1 MRVPF
6 STALR
11 AELRRARDVQPEGP
25 VALFV
30 LSLDDEGDLPAWA
43 LACELAPDRAKKSM
57 TDPSCT
63 MLIGAAPLRD
73 LARTLQRAGERELSA
88 ALSSSSSS
96 TGDIPVVLLNDV
108 VRMVT
113 GLQVFEDEE
122 IESLL
127 RERPAGK
134 A

>member
-11 AELRRARDVQPEGP
+11 AELRRARDVPHEEP

-88 ALSSSSSS
+88 ALASSSSSS
-96 TGDIPVVLLNDV
+96 DTPVVLLNDV
-108 VRMVT
+108 VRIVT
-113 GLQVFEDEE
+113 GLHAFEEEE

-127 RERPAGK
+127 RESPAGR